1 MPWIA
6 TALSIGVLLFTQAE
20 EPKQERRVIHLA
32 EMTCKAFTELAKQEQ
47 GIIIAWLQGYDLP
60 EGEPAVIDIDKLLS
74 GRAKLSEYCI
84 DKPQDDVM
92 TAAEAVLGHRE

>member
-60 EGEPAVIDIDKLLS
+60 EGEPAVIDIDNNEDWGGS
-74 GRAKLSEYCI
+74 WSARGRGDPSR
-84 DKPQDDVM
+84 P
-92 TAAEAVLGHRE
+92 